1 MQSRDGTPSLRQA
14 PAAVAEGDVVATAV
28 VVFWYAAVGSIV
40 DAEPKLEIR
49 EEIAVLSGTAEDLVV
64 F

>member
-1 MQSRDGTPSLRQA
+1 MRQA

-28 VVFWYAAVGSIV
+28 VVFWYAAMGSIV